1 MKWNEL
7 VWNVFLTKFGIANSF
22 ALSVLVYC
30 RRRKSEHPLIFCN
43 RSRRLAT
50 WRARTCHTM
59 FVLSFPFSYL
69 KIQLYVDPFCHVD
82 FWMVI
87 FSLLLMHHRP
97 LTWNNV
103 LKSSLG
109 TLESSW
115 APDTSWYIGFDV
127 VFYWLPMILHAVC
140 FSLILMM
147 RSILI
152 HLGSCLPSLS
162 EDKAA
167 LNACL
172 LMLST
177 AASSRQAS
185 RG

>member
-1 MKWNEL
+1 MVKWNEL
-7 VWNVFLTKFGIANSF
+7 VWNAFLTKFGIPISF

-69 KIQLYVDPFCHVD
+69 KIYIYATISPCWLLDGLWVDIC
-82 FWMVI
+82 
-87 FSLLLMHHRP
+87 SLSWCIIGP

-109 TLESSW
+109 TLQSSW
-115 APDTSWYIGFDV
+115 APDTSWYMV
-127 VFYWLPMILHAVC
+127 LHAVY

-147 RSILI
+147 RSILV